1 MDAERAFGAERT
13 RFSLRELE
21 EMPVLGVSRA
31 GFLKRDERSRG
42 GGMRIWLGY
51 VRFVADCG
59 YSRQVI
65 IERFESERGR
75 WKAVDVYEVG

>member
-1 MDAERAFGAERT
+1 MDAERAFVAEKT

-21 EMPVLGVSRA
+21 EMPVLRVSRA
-31 GFLKRDERSRG
+31 GFLKLDERSRG
-42 GGMRIWLGY
+42 GGTRVWLGH

-65 IERFESERGR
+65 IERFEKERGR
-75 WKAVDVYEVG
+75 WKAVDIYEVG